1 MMHNNNNN
9 TCNSYCIVSDGQA
22 QRPQSWAN
30 EFATFDESRP
40 ESEKWVEDFENLEVN
55 DPNWVND
62 FTGTATEEWI
72 KQYQEIMKNNGFMEQ
87 PEYQFQ
93 QENPFANHPAPFEK
107 GMELF
112 K

>member
-1 MMHNNNNN
+1 M
-9 TCNSYCIVSDGQA
+9 
-22 QRPQSWAN
+22 
-30 EFATFDESRP
+30 
-40 ESEKWVEDFENLEVN
+40 N

-62 FTGTATEEWI
+62 FTGSATEEWI
-72 KQYQEIMKNNGFMEQ
+72 KQYQEIMKNNGFLEQ

-93 QENPFANHPAPFEK
+93 QENPFMNHPAPFEK